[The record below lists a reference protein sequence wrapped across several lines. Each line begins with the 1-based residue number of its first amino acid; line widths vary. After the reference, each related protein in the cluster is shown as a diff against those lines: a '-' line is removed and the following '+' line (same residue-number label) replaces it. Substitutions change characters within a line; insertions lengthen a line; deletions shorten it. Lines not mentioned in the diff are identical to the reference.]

1 MGVRLGNAGKIRRG
15 YTPMSEINVTPL
27 VDVMLVLLV
36 VFMIT
41 APLLSVGIPV
51 ELPEADAQMLPGS
64 EEPVVVT
71 ISSDA
76 RLHLQE
82 SEVDLKELA
91 PKLRAITETRGDQ
104 PSIVVKGD
112 GQVQYA
118 LFVEVMHAMQSAGF
132 TKIALETKKPES

>member
-1 MGVRLGNAGKIRRG
+1 MGVRLGNAGKVRRG
-15 YTPMSEINVTPL
+15 YTPMAEINVTPL

-71 ISSDA
+71 IAADA

-82 SEVDLKELA
+82 SEVELKDLA
-91 PKLRAITETRGDQ
+91 PRLVAITEARGDQ

-112 GQVQYA
+112 AQVQYA
-118 LFVEVMHAMQSAGF
+118 LFVQVMNALQTAGF
-132 TKIALETKKPES
+132 TKIALETRKPES